1 MLTRDHIQERV
12 LAFDGGAD
20 IDALTDDVVQ
30 DINERIT
37 DLKWGEV
44 DAVVYALEDAGV
56 LDPADTAQFIE
67 YWQGV
72 R

>member
-1 MLTRDHIQERV
+1 MLTRDLIQKRV

-30 DINERIT
+30 DINEHII

-44 DAVVYALEDAGV
+44 DAVVYALEAADI

-67 YWQGV
+67 YWQGA